1 MNPTQRIDPNAQ
13 KQVLSWKFGANH
25 WLKTPDNSDSTT
37 KYSVKD
43 RTAEMTQVRLFT
55 DKKGA
60 PYDESAPRL
69 GQALAK
75 KAAELSQQVKPSKKR
90 SFAHISN
97 TLDP

>member
-1 MNPTQRIDPNAQ
+1 
-13 KQVLSWKFGANH
+13 
-25 WLKTPDNSDSTT
+25 
-37 KYSVKD
+37 
-43 RTAEMTQVRLFT
+43 MTQIRLFA

-75 KAAELSQQVKPSKKR
+75 KAADISQQVKPSKKR